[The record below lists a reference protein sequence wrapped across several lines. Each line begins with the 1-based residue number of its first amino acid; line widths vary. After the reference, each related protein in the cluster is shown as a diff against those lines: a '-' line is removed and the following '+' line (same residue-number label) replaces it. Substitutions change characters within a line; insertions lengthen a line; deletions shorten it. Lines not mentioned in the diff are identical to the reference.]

1 MIRKLRKMRGFTL
14 VELMIVVAIVGV
26 LAALAIYGVRK
37 YVANAKTTEARMAL
51 GRMSKD
57 AATAFNREGM
67 APGIVKLGETAT
79 GSSHLC
85 GAATTKVPND
95 QTLIAGKKYQSSP
108 EEWKEGNG
116 NEGWACLKFS
126 MADPQYYMYGYT
138 SSGTNGATGDTFSCA
153 AQGDLNGDAKLS
165 TFTMKGEI
173 QEANNVK
180 SVTLAPNIEDVDPE
194 E

>member
-1 MIRKLRKMRGFTL
+1 MIRKLRSRRGFTL

-67 APGIVKLGETAT
+67 DPNVVKLGETAT

-85 GAATTKVPND
+85 GAATNTVPAAAANI
-95 QTLIAGKKYQSSP
+95 QGKKYQSSP
-108 EEWKEGNG
+108 EEWKQGDG
-116 NEGWACLKFS
+116 SSGWACLKFS
-126 MADPQYYMYGYT
+126 MADPQYYMYSYT
-138 SSGTNGATGDTFSCA
+138 ATGSTGATGDKFSCIA
-153 AQGDLNGDAKLS
+153 NGDLNGDTTLS
-165 TFTMKGEI
+165 TFTMAGEI
-173 QEANNVK
+173 QEVNGVK
-180 SVTLAPNIEDVDPE
+180 SVTIAPNIKDEQPE